1 VSAAPIGSLQGWQE
15 FYEVIG
21 AAAAALLG
29 AMFVVASIGSGFLT
43 QNRSAEV
50 RLFLTPTVV
59 QLSTVLFGC
68 ALALVPSPG
77 WKPLA
82 ALFGLGGTA
91 GFIYSLVIGTN
102 IRRRELELSDRLWYA
117 GAPIVAYALI
127 MAAASMA
134 WNRAAGSLEMLAG
147 GMALLLAA
155 GIRNAWD
162 GLIFLVS
169 QARGPTAPSGENR
182 S

>member
-1 VSAAPIGSLQGWQE
+1 VSAAPIASLQAWQE

-21 AAAAALLG
+21 AASAALLG

-43 QNRSAEV
+43 QDRAGEV

-68 ALALVPSPG
+68 ALALVPSLG
-77 WKPLA
+77 WRPLGV
-82 ALFGLGGTA
+82 LFGLGGMG
-91 GFIYSLVIGTN
+91 GFIYSITIGMN
-102 IRRRELELSDRLWYA
+102 IRRRELVLSDRLWYA

-127 MAAASMA
+127 MAAAWMA
-134 WNRAAGSLEMLAG
+134 WNRTAGSLEVLAG

-162 GLIFLVS
+162 GLIFLVG
-169 QARGPTAPSGENR
+169 QAKGPTTPAGENR

>member
-1 VSAAPIGSLQGWQE
+1 MSASPIASLQAWQE
-15 FYEVIG
+15 FYAVIG

-43 QNRSAEV
+43 RDRAGEV

-68 ALALVPSPG
+68 ALALIPSLG
-77 WKPLA
+77 WQPLG
-82 ALFGLGGTA
+82 ALFGIGGLS
-91 GFIYSLVIGTN
+91 GLIYSVAIGIN
-102 IRRRELELSDRLWYA
+102 IRRRELVLSDRFWYA
-117 GAPIVAYALI
+117 GAPIVAYAGI
-127 MAAASMA
+127 TIAAWMA
-134 WNRAAGSLEMLAG
+134 WNRMAGSLETLAG
-147 GMALLLAA
+147 AMGLLLAA

-162 GLIFLVS
+162 GLIFLVG
-169 QARGPTAPSGENR
+169 QARGPATPSEEGR